1 MKGKN
6 RPAAA
11 AALVLAALLG
21 VGCGDPKIDTS
32 SDQAFAKSLGK
43 IYKSVPEAEQEA
55 FRDYLYLTMEGKV
68 SSLSSLDGETRKVPS
83 YEEILKVYSTVKALG
98 REKDLELL
106 RNINGLTRTGIVDNG
121 RAILKAD
128 LEERQARLGEEIAK
142 QEKVIAECVALAE
155 DRAKVVIE
163 LSDKVEAVQA
173 KRPEDAGKAGA
184 FEIAVVIEN
193 GSSRHL
199 RNIKSGGLTIADAKG
214 NTAGGTLSF
223 YDFETETGEKLFQE
237 GHKSLG
243 VKPGETVRG
252 KLVARIT
259 PSSLFPY
266 PPDKALK
273 YEIRGDEKA
282 VPVLDDENGFDK
294 FREAEARDRLARG
307 REEMEAVQREL
318 AKVTDSADKQGAE
331 K

>member
-1 MKGKN
+1 MKEKN
-6 RPAAA
+6 RPAVAA
-11 AALVLAALLG
+11 AIVLAALLG
-21 VGCGDPKIDTS
+21 VGCGDPTIDTS

-68 SSLSSLDGETRKVPS
+68 SSLSSLDGERRKVPS
-83 YEEILKVYSTVKALG
+83 YEEIVKVYATVKALG
-98 REKDLELL
+98 RDKDLELL
-106 RNINGLTRTGIVDNG
+106 RNINGLTKSGIVSNG

-142 QEKVIAECVALAE
+142 QEKIIAECVALAE

-184 FEIAVVIEN
+184 FEIAVAIEN

-199 RNIKSGGLTIADAKG
+199 RNIKSGGLTITDTKG
-214 NTAGGTLSF
+214 NTAGGTISF